1 MKTAIIGA
9 GSIGLAAAM
18 VCQRAGHSVT
28 IFDPHGF
35 DQKSLADEIDPRVWA
50 LGGQSTALLEDL
62 SAWSPDERVVPYQSM
77 YVIDARSDAKVTFS
91 EPSLGHLVEADWVRN
106 RLLSHVAG
114 SNIRCVPDRVM
125 SVSER
130 GILELQHDQPEA
142 DMVIF
147 AEGRQAQTAIA
158 SGFEVVDGGHRQ
170 RAVVGTLR
178 CEQPHHGEAFQI
190 FTEYGPLALLPLPD
204 HDNEHRVSLVWSL
217 DLEAASELQECA
229 IDALALR
236 ISRISEWARGALG
249 FVNEP
254 IWIPLSQQSLKCD
267 SLGCLLA
274 IGDTAHGILPL
285 AGLGA
290 NLGFGDVIALK
301 QTLEKHPS
309 ARGSRIARTVARERR
324 FEQRT
329 VAMVMGL
336 FSNVFRSDQPLLQLG
351 RSIALRT
358 ADRHATI
365 RSLIQEL
372 AG

>member
-9 GSIGLAAAM
+9 GSIGLSAAL

-28 IFDPHGF
+28 VYDPHGF
-35 DQKSLADEIDPRVWA
+35 DQKSLSAEIDPRVWA
-50 LGGQSTALLEDL
+50 LGRKSTDLLEDL
-62 SAWSPDERVVPYQSM
+62 GAWSPDERVSSYQSM
-77 YVIDARSDAKVTFS
+77 HVIDARSDAKVTFS

-106 RLLSHVAG
+106 QLLSQVVEL
-114 SNIRCVPDRVM
+114 SIRCIPDRVQ
-125 SVSER
+125 SVSHK
-130 GILELQHDQPEA
+130 GILELQHDQAEA
-142 DMVIF
+142 DLVIF

-158 SGFEVVDGGHRQ
+158 SGFEVVDGGYRQ
-170 RAVVGTLR
+170 RAVVGTLK
-178 CEQPHHGEAFQI
+178 CEQPHHSEAFQI
-190 FTEYGPLALLPLPD
+190 FTEYGPLALLPIPD
-204 HDNEHRVSLVWSL
+204 CDNQHRVSLVWSL
-217 DLEAASELQECA
+217 DLETAAELQECS
-229 IDALALR
+229 IKELALR
-236 ISRISEWARGALG
+236 ISQTSEWARGALA
-249 FVNEP
+249 FVDEP
-254 IWIPLSQQSLKCD
+254 IWIPLSQQSLKHD

-290 NLGFGDVIALK
+290 NLGFGDVTALK

-309 ARGSRIARTVARERR
+309 AQGDRIARTVARERR

-351 RSIALRT
+351 RSFALCT

>member
-1 MKTAIIGA
+1 MNTAIIGA
-9 GSIGLAAAM
+9 GSIGLAAAL

-28 IFDPHGF
+28 VFDPQGF
-35 DQKSLADEIDPRVWA
+35 DQKSLSGEIDPRVWA

-62 SAWSPDERVVPYQSM
+62 GAWSPDERVVPYQSM
-77 YVIDARSDAKVTFS
+77 HVIDARSDAKVTFS

-106 RLLSHVAG
+106 QLLAQVSG
-114 SNIRCVPDRVM
+114 SKIRCVPDRVE
-125 SVSER
+125 SVSQR
-130 GILELQHDQPEA
+130 GILELQRDQAEA
-142 DMVIF
+142 DLVIF

-158 SGFEVVDGGHRQ
+158 SGFEVVDGGYRQ
-170 RAVVGTLR
+170 RAVVGTLK
-178 CEQPHHGEAFQI
+178 CEQPHRGEAFQI

-204 HDNEHRVSLVWSL
+204 HNNQHRVSLVWSL
-217 DLEAASELQECA
+217 DLETANELQACSVEE
-229 IDALALR
+229 LASR
-236 ISRISEWARGALG
+236 ISQTSEWARGELE
-249 FVNEP
+249 FVNQP
-254 IWIPLSQQSLKCD
+254 IWIPLSQQSLKHD

-274 IGDTAHGILPL
+274 IGDTSHGILPL

-301 QTLEKHPS
+301 QTLEKHPN
-309 ARGSRIARTVARERR
+309 AHGDRIARTVARERR

-351 RSIALRT
+351 RSFALRT